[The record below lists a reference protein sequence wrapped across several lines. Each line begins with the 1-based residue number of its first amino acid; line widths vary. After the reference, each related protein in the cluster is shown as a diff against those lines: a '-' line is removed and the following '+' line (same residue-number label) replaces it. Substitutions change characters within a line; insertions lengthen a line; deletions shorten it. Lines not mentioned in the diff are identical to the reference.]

1 MQRHNYALETVMI
14 INQVD
19 ALMTEFLNKDRETW
33 KSVKKH
39 NGPPSL
45 HK

>member
-14 INQVD
+14 INKVD
-19 ALMTEFLNKDRETW
+19 ALMTAFLNKDTETW
-33 KSVKKH
+33 KSVKKLKER
-39 NGPPSL
+39 PSL